1 VVEQPKR
8 LSQLLNLR
16 DSAKLNRNLLKDRA
30 VEVLRDHI
38 SSGVIPEGTKIT
50 EREVSRVLGIS
61 RMPARDALM
70 VLEAEGLVES
80 RSDGRYVI
88 ELTPDDVRDMY
99 QVRGALEMLTAELA
113 AVNIDQAGRIALL
126 AKLRYLEEAVAT
138 GHRGL
143 CTERDVALHEEI
155 WRQAQN
161 PHLLRYL
168 QSMLGVIF
176 VIASRVNFYSSDSRH
191 SRQLLDEHCE
201 LVKLVTSGSRI
212 GARRA
217 MEAHLRT
224 ALMDSLHILYASG
237 DPDATEA

>member
-1 VVEQPKR
+1 MIEQPKR
-8 LSQLLNLR
+8 LSQLLNLQ
-16 DSAKLNRNLLKDRA
+16 DSTKLDRNLLRDRA
-30 VEVLRDHI
+30 AKVLRDRI

-113 AVNIDQAGRIALL
+113 AVNIDEEGRAALL
-126 AKLRYLEEAVAT
+126 IKLRDFEEAVAT
-138 GHRGL
+138 GDRGL
-143 CTERDVALHEEI
+143 CTDRDVALHQEI
-155 WRQAQN
+155 WRQAKN

-168 QSMLGVIF
+168 ESMVGVIF
-176 VIASRVNFYSSDSRH
+176 VIASRVNFYASGSRH

-201 LVKLVTSGSRI
+201 LVELVMSRNRT
-212 GARRA
+212 GARQA
-217 MEAHLRT
+217 MEAHLKT
-224 ALMDSLHILYASG
+224 ALMDSLRILCTAG
-237 DPDATEA
+237 RADAT